1 MEREEK
7 KEGQEREREGG
18 REEGMKEGRKKG
30 VDMCMHV
37 YVCVCVGEKIPYKDR
52 TLDKTRKYP
61 DNLILISAL
70 QIEYYKVCKHMTCTA
85 FWR

>member
-37 YVCVCVGEKIPYKDR
+37 YVCVCVGEKDSIQR
-52 TLDKTRKYP
+52 
-61 DNLILISAL
+61 
-70 QIEYYKVCKHMTCTA
+70 
-85 FWR
+85 